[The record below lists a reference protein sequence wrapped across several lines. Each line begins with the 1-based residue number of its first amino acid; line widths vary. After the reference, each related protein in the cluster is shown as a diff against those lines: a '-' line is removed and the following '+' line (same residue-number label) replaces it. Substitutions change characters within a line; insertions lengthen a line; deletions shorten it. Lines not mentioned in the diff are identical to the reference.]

1 MTTLIPADNSW
12 LLFAIL
18 TVIAAGALWLE
29 QKYKWAAKMSGCV
42 ICLIAAMVL
51 ANLRIIPTDAPAY
64 DFVWGYIVPLAIP
77 FLLFKADIRK
87 IWRESG
93 RMFGIFLIS
102 SLLVSVLRARV

>member
-42 ICLIAAMVL
+42 ICLIAAMAL
-51 ANLRIIPTDAPAY
+51 ANLRIIPTDAAAY

-77 FLLFKADIRK
+77 GPAVGTTMRQKMA
-87 IWRESG
+87 
-93 RMFGIFLIS
+93 
-102 SLLVSVLRARV
+102 VSDMPRVLPA